1 MRIEEEAFADMRR
14 VEAKEGTE
22 GRGEG
27 SRGHIQALE
36 IQADVPEGIPE
47 KVERDVSENCNT
59 LRFREYDFR
68 E

>member
-27 SRGHIQALE
+27 SRGHIQ
-36 IQADVPEGIPE
+36 E
-47 KVERDVSENCNT
+47 KGR
-59 LRFREYDFR
+59 RA
-68 E
+68 